1 MVKKSVFFLTLVC
14 VFLVFSQVG
23 SVSAD
28 SSYQISKIGKP
39 ITNST
44 AITAVSGNDA
54 KGNAYMYILLQG
66 EPAQLVVFDLFN
78 KKMVDQKALAGSS
91 SSWAIEVDGKGE
103 VWIGGTP
110 SNKLYK
116 YNPNQKKLTD
126 LGKATSGSTS
136 IHDIE
141 VDNNGNVYGSTSYE
155 GGLFKYSS
163 GKFQNLGQAA
173 SGKTIGRSLAYYPET
188 NTMFV
193 GVGANADLI
202 AWNLKT
208 NAKKSILPAQY
219 KSATSVYDLD
229 QAGGVLFA
237 KLENKNTI
245 LMFDAKTYKFK
256 GELKAKSR
264 GVSTLA
270 PNGKDVYFTN
280 DYHLQRIDVQT
291 GKVTA
296 SPKPLQG
303 TEAVSLDFIKKG
315 SKTYLAGLLGN
326 TGTFF
331 TYDVASEELVV
342 DRFALPAAG
351 VPIYNLA
358 AGPDGTIYTSS
369 YVSEKM
375 GIYYPQTK
383 TFSSISRVGQVESF
397 ATVNGRLF
405 LGIYPA
411 GIISELK
418 ASSSPSELFTIG
430 NGQNRPV
437 AMTGAKGTNYLFIGT
452 HPKNGEIGGSL
463 TIYDTIARKHSVRR
477 NIVKDQSV
485 ISLTASQSYVYG
497 GTSIF
502 SGKNLEGKQNAVLF
516 SMKSNSPTGK
526 IEILPLGIKNPRM
539 IHALVADAKK
549 IYGLSDG
556 HFFSYDPQT
565 KKTKTV
571 NIVKNTSGRFNNGS
585 LVIGNDGL
593 IYGTVEGTLFRV
605 HPETLKKEIL
615 KNNGAERLTK
625 GADGV
630 IYFTNKDELF
640 SLNVHQKVMWGK
652 TELLKG
658 QIGKV
663 TIKQTTTLWKRNDD
677 GTLEKSRSLN
687 PGEEFRVYR
696 YIPEKNGLYGVGG
709 GLFIEKRASS
719 VRYETPSKSKL
730 ELLK

>member
-1 MVKKSVFFLTLVC
+1 MVKKSVFFLMLAC
-14 VFLVFSQVG
+14 VFLVFSQIG

-28 SSYQISKIGKP
+28 SSYQISKVGKP

-54 KGNAYMYILLQG
+54 EGNAYMYILLQG
-66 EPAQLVVFDLFN
+66 EPAQLAVFDLFN

-91 SSWAIEVDGKGE
+91 SGWAIEVDEKGE

-141 VDNNGNVYGSTSYE
+141 VDHHGNVYGSTSYE
-155 GGLFKYSS
+155 GGVFKYSG

-173 SGKTIGRSLAYYPET
+173 NGKTIGRSLAYYPAT

-202 AWNLKT
+202 AWNLSS
-208 NAKKSILPAQY
+208 NAKKSILPQQY
-219 KSATSVYDLD
+219 KNATSVYDLD

-237 KLENKNTI
+237 KLENKQTI

-256 GELKAKSR
+256 GELTAKSR
-264 GVSTLA
+264 GVSKLA

-280 DYHLQRIDVQT
+280 DYHLQKMDLQT

-296 SPKPLQG
+296 SRKTLQG
-303 TEAVSLDFIKKG
+303 TEAVSLDFVKKG

-342 DRFALPAAG
+342 DHFALPAAG

-358 AGPDGTIYTSS
+358 AGPDGNIYISS
-369 YVSEKM
+369 YVSDKM
-375 GIYYPQTK
+375 GVYHPQSK
-383 TFSSISRVGQVESF
+383 TFSSISRIGQVESF
-397 ATVNGRLF
+397 ATVNGKF
-405 LGIYPA
+405 YLGVYPA
-411 GIISELK
+411 GVISELK
-418 ASSSPSELFTIG
+418 APSSPTQLFTIG

-463 TIYDTIARKHSVRR
+463 TIYDTIARNHSVRR
-477 NIVKDQSV
+477 NIVKDQSI
-485 ISLTASQSYVYG
+485 ISLTAHQSYVYG

-502 SGKNLEGKQNAVLF
+502 SGKNLEGKQNAILF
-516 SMKSNSPTGK
+516 RMKSSSPAGK

-539 IHALVADAKK
+539 IHALAADAKK

-556 HFFSYDPQT
+556 NFFSYDPQT
-565 KKTKTV
+565 KKTQTV
-571 NIVKNTSGRFNNGS
+571 NIVKNTSGRFNNGT

-593 IYGTVEGTLFRV
+593 IYGTVEGTLFSV
-605 HPETLKKEIL
+605 HPGTFKKEIL
-615 KNNGAERLTK
+615 KSTGAERLTK

-630 IYFTNKDELF
+630 IYFTSKDELF
-640 SLNVHQKVMWGK
+640 SLKAHQKVMWGK

-663 TIKQTTTLWKRNDD
+663 TIKQAAALWKRNDD
-677 GTLEKSRSLN
+677 GTLEKERTLK

-696 YIPEKNGLYGVGG
+696 YLAEKSGLYGVGG
-709 GLFIEKRASS
+709 GLFIEKNSAS
-719 VRYETPSKSKL
+719 VHYETPSKSKL
-730 ELLK
+730 ALLK